1 MPITVAAISLDGKEL
16 AKSASVL
23 IVRLTDVS
31 NTGMLFGNKTRQ
43 LVKKTGALP
52 LLLRRGSATVEFA
65 DGRPCKITALNC
77 DGAVRTVESTFKD
90 GICSFRADTAL
101 FPGGVMAC
109 RLTR

>member
-31 NTGMLFGNKTRQ
+31 NTGMLFGNETRQ

-77 DGAVRTVESTFKD
+77 DGGSTERSKARSKTGFAASGLTPRSFPAV
-90 GICSFRADTAL
+90 
-101 FPGGVMAC
+101 
-109 RLTR
+109 